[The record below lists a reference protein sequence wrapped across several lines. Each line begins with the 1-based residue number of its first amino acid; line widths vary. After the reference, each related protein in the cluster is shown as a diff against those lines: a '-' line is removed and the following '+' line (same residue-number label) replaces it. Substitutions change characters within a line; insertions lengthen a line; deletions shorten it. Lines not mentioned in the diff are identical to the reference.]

1 MRGINEMTLSHAQK
15 IKTYLLKIGVH
26 GILIAG
32 AFVAIFP
39 IFWMASG
46 SFKPPEELF
55 STVVKFFMR
64 NPTLKNYKFVFNTI
78 PFGRQLLNSV
88 IISVGYTFL
97 SVFFCSLAGFAFAKF
112 SFPARH
118 VLFFLLLATLM
129 VPLEVSIVPSF
140 VIINALHWINT
151 YWAVIIPGCAN
162 ALGIFF
168 MRQYIITIPD
178 ELIDAAKIDGCSDF
192 GIYFRIILPV
202 IKPALAALAIIM
214 FVPKW
219 NEFVWPLVVLRT
231 DDMFTAVLGVNLIPA
246 QQFHTPWGAVLAGCT
261 IIIIPPM
268 ILFLLFQKHFISG
281 ITLGAVK

>member
-1 MRGINEMTLSHAQK
+1 MTLSHAQK
-15 IKTYLLKIGVH
+15 IKAYLLKIGVH
-26 GILIAG
+26 GVLIVG
-32 AFVAIFP
+32 AFVTIFP
-39 IFWMASG
+39 IFWMVSG
-46 SFKPPEELF
+46 SFKPSEELF
-55 STVVKFFMR
+55 STTITFFVR
-64 NPTLKNYKFVFNTI
+64 NPILKNYKFLFNTI

-88 IISVGYTFL
+88 IVSVSYTFL

-118 VLFFLLLATLM
+118 VLFFLLIATLM
-129 VPLEVSIVPSF
+129 IPLEVSIVPSF
-140 VIINALHWINT
+140 IIINALHWVNT
-151 YWAVIIPGCAN
+151 YWAVIIPGCAS

-178 ELIDAAKIDGCSDF
+178 ELIDAAKIDGCGDF

-202 IKPALAALAIIM
+202 ISPALAALAIIM

-246 QQFHTPWGAVLAGCT
+246 QQFSTPWGAVLAGCT
-261 IIIIPPM
+261 TIIIPPM

>member
-1 MRGINEMTLSHAQK
+1 MTSLHAQE
-15 IKTYLLKIGVH
+15 IKTYLLKIGIH
-26 GILIAG
+26 GILIVG
-32 AFVAIFP
+32 VFVAIFP
-39 IFWMASG
+39 IFWMVSG

-55 STVVKFFMR
+55 STTVKFFVR
-64 NPTLKNYKFVFNTI
+64 NPTFKNYKFVFNTI

-88 IISVGYTFL
+88 IISVSYTFL
-97 SVFFCSLAGFAFAKF
+97 GVFFCSLAGFAFAKY
-112 SFPARH
+112 SFPGRG

-129 VPLEVSIVPSF
+129 IPLQVTVVPSF
-140 VIINALHWINT
+140 VIISAFHWINT

-168 MRQYIITIPD
+168 MRQYIITIPN

-219 NEFVWPLVVLRT
+219 NEFIWPLVVLRT
-231 DDMFTAVLGVNLIPA
+231 DEMFTAVLGVNLIPA

-261 IIIIPPM
+261 TLIIPAI

-281 ITLGAVK
+281 ITLGVVR